1 MDGGDPMN
9 ARKTKAAKK
18 PVTRTRRSP
27 PGGLAALGGLTP
39 ADALEI
45 YRQVFLSRR
54 IDDKQILLKKM
65 GKAHFQINGAGHE
78 LVGIVGARHLRR
90 AHDWFILYYRDRG
103 MATGLGFTA
112 EEQLLDAVGAPTDV
126 SSAGR
131 QMPNHWTRAEWN
143 VLTPSS
149 PTGTQYLHAV
159 GAAEGGRLI
168 RELGIDERA
177 AEDEIVYVSSGEGT
191 TSQGEFWEALNTAA
205 VKKLPVLFSVQDNE
219 YAISVPV
226 KDQTPGGSISKAFGA
241 FPGLKVI
248 YADGTALRETEEAWR
263 EAVSH
268 LRAGKG
274 PVLMHTKVVRPYSH
288 SLSDDHTQYRSGD
301 ELAAETLRDPLN
313 TLERLLVTET
323 GVAAAGDL
331 AAIRDAVDLEL
342 DAVLRKVMEAPE
354 ANPADWPLHLYS
366 ETVDPTDGR
375 WQATAETGGAPIS
388 MGQAINQTLSD
399 EMARDP
405 RIVVFGEDVA
415 DAESVNLDHVK
426 GKGGVFKITHG
437 LQRRFGQTRVFN
449 SPLAEANIIG
459 RAVGMAMR
467 GLRPVVEIQFFDY
480 IWTAMMQLRNELAT
494 IRWRSQGQFS
504 APVVVRVPTGGFIKG
519 GPYHSQSA
527 EAIFVHTPGLRVAFP
542 SNATDAAGLLRTAI
556 RSEDPVIFLEHKH
569 LYYQGYNRAAP
580 PGADYT
586 VPFGRARVVREGSD
600 LTVVTWGAMVK
611 KSMDI
616 AEKMVGDGVSVE
628 VVDVRSFNPIDYET
642 LARSVEK
649 TSKLLVVHEEPYTGG
664 LGGTIASWITEHRF
678 EHLDAPPMIIGSE
691 DSHVPYAPALEEA
704 VLVNNCKLHDAMREL
719 AAY

>member
-1 MDGGDPMN
+1 MTP
-9 ARKTKAAKK
+9 RKKKAPA
-18 PVTRTRRSP
+18 
-27 PGGLAALGGLTP
+27 GLDALGGLTP
-39 ADALEI
+39 AEAIEV

-126 SSAGR
+126 SSSGR

-159 GAAEGGRLI
+159 GAAEAGRLI
-168 RELGIDERA
+168 RELEIDEPA
-177 AEDEIVYVSSGEGT
+177 ADDEIVYVSSGEGT
-191 TSQGEFWEALNTAA
+191 TSQGEFWEALNSA
-205 VKKLPVLFSVQDNE
+205 VLKKAPVLFSVQDNE

-226 KDQTPGGSISKAFGA
+226 KDQTAGGSISKAFGA
-241 FPGLKVI
+241 FPGLKVV
-248 YADGTALRETEEAWR
+248 YADGTDLKETEEAYKD
-263 EAVSH
+263 AVAY

-288 SLSDDHTQYRSGD
+288 SLSDDHTQYRSSE
-301 ELAAETLRDPLN
+301 ELEEETKRDPVN
-313 TLERLLVTET
+313 TLERLLVTDT
-323 GVAAAGDL
+323 GVATAK
-331 AAIRDAVDLEL
+331 DLEDIRSAIDEEL
-342 DAVLRKVMEAPE
+342 DEVMRRVLEAPE
-354 ANPADWPLHLYS
+354 PNPADWPKHLYS
-366 ETVDPTDGR
+366 ETVDPTDLR
-375 WQATAETGGAPIS
+375 WQAPAETDGAPIS
-388 MGQAINQTLSD
+388 MGQAINQTLAD

-405 RIVVFGEDVA
+405 RIIVFGEDVA
-415 DAESVNLDHVK
+415 DAETANLDHVK

-437 LQRRFGQTRVFN
+437 LQRKFGQTRVFN
-449 SPLAEANIIG
+449 SPLAEANVIG

-480 IWTAMMQLRNELAT
+480 IWTAMMQLRNELAM

-504 APVVVRVPTGGFIKG
+504 APVVVRVPNGGFIKG

-527 EAIFVHTPGLRVAFP
+527 EAIFVHTPGMRVAFP
-542 SNATDAAGLLRTAI
+542 GNAADAAGLLRTAI
-556 RSEDPVIFLEHKH
+556 RSEDPVLFLEHKH
-569 LYYQGYNRAAP
+569 LYYQGYNRAP
-580 PGADYT
+580 YPGKDYT
-586 VPFGRARVVREGSD
+586 IPIGRARIAQEGTD

-611 KSMDI
+611 KSLDI
-616 AEKMVGDGVSVE
+616 AAKMEAEGVSVE

-642 LARSVEK
+642 IAASVEK
-649 TSKLLVVHEEPYTGG
+649 TSKLMVVHEEPYTGG

-678 EHLDAPPMIIGSE
+678 EHLDAPPVVIGSE
-691 DSHVPYAPALEEA
+691 DSHVPYAPLLEEA
-704 VLVNNCKLHDAMREL
+704 VLVNNCKLHDAMRDL